1 MKLFARALKEAW
13 RHWFK
18 LSLAFGCSLLAAGLW
33 GANIG
38 AIFPLIET
46 TLKGE
51 SLQTWNQERID
62 DDRVEIDHL
71 NAQIADLDKK
81 AAAAVGDQP
90 AQVDLQAQLL
100 RGKLKTAE
108 ITFASHQRMQPLL
121 ERFLPAKPFATVVL
135 IVSLVLI
142 GTTLKNVLA
151 MTDTLLVTGV
161 AQSIARDMR
170 MRIFN
175 KALVLDRPGFNTLG
189 TSGFSAH
196 IMQTTDMLASG
207 ITNFYGG
214 ALNEPLRIVAC
225 LIGAMIIS
233 WRLTLL
239 SLVFAPLSAFS
250 IVWLNR
256 KIRNISR
263 SVINRSHG
271 YHHVM
276 LEVFSSLQTVQAYTM
291 EDYERDRFGGAT
303 KQLRHTAILAAYYN
317 ALANPLTEIFG
328 IGMLCTALAGAA
340 YLLINH
346 QTTIFGITI
355 ATRPLTIPSLTVFF
369 GLMIGAADP
378 LRKMSNVI
386 TSINTGMAAANMLYP
401 LLDMQSKIV
410 DPAEP
415 KHVATPHRQIEF
427 REVGFSYDGSHDV
440 LRNVNLKIP
449 FGERLA
455 IIGPNGGGKSTL
467 TNLLCR
473 FFDPQQGEITVD
485 GVSLKDMA
493 LADLRG
499 RIALVTQQTELFNET
514 ILHNIRYGCWTA
526 TDEAVIEAA
535 KQAKAHDFIRG
546 FSEGYQTLVGPNGQ
560 RLSGGQRQRIALARA
575 ILRNSEILVLDE
587 ATSQIDVES
596 ESLIH
601 DVLAEFGKGRT
612 MLMVSHRKSTLALAT
627 KIVQIDHGVLTVQ
640 ERPESRAA

>member
-1 MKLFARALKEAW
+1 M
-13 RHWFK
+13 
-18 LSLAFGCSLLAAGLW
+18 AA
-33 GANIG
+33 
-38 AIFPLIET
+38 
-46 TLKGE
+46 
-51 SLQTWNQERID
+51 Q
-62 DDRVEIDHL
+62 
-71 NAQIADLDKK
+71 
-81 AAAAVGDQP
+81 
-90 AQVDLQAQLL
+90 
-100 RGKLKTAE
+100 
-108 ITFASHQRMQPLL
+108 
-121 ERFLPAKPFATVVL
+121 
-135 IVSLVLI
+135 
-142 GTTLKNVLA
+142 
-151 MTDTLLVTGV
+151 
-161 AQSIARDMR
+161 
-170 MRIFN
+170 
-175 KALVLDRPGFNTLG
+175 
-189 TSGFSAH
+189 
-196 IMQTTDMLASG
+196 
-207 ITNFYGG
+207 
-214 ALNEPLRIVAC
+214 LNEPLRIVAC
-225 LIGAMIIS
+225 LVGAMIIS

-239 SLVFAPLSAFS
+239 SLVFAPLSSFS

-263 SVINRSHG
+263 SFINRSHG

-291 EDYERDRFGGAT
+291 EDYERERFSGAT

-317 ALANPLTEIFG
+317 ALANPITEIFG

-415 KHVATPHRQIEF
+415 KHVATPHHQIEF
-427 REVGFSYDGSHDV
+427 RDVGFSYDGSHYV

-473 FFDPQQGEITVD
+473 FFDPQQGKITVD

-535 KQAKAHDFIRG
+535 KQAKAHDFVRG
-546 FSEGYQTLVGPNGQ
+546 FPEGYQTLVGPNGQ
-560 RLSGGQRQRIALARA
+560 RAERRPEAADRPGPGYFAKC
-575 ILRNSEILVLDE
+575 RNSDSRRGHEPDRRGKRKLDPRR
-587 ATSQIDVES
+587 AGRIRQGADDADGLASQEHAGAGDENRADRSWRALGARTARVS
-596 ESLIH
+596 RCLI
-601 DVLAEFGKGRT
+601 
-612 MLMVSHRKSTLALAT
+612 
-627 KIVQIDHGVLTVQ
+627 
-640 ERPESRAA
+640 